1 MRSRRSHANP
11 GAERRFPAWGFAWH
25 RAGHCGLASPENR
38 AAITIPENWT
48 GVLRRVLRSM
58 DEASLRVLELARCS
72 PLPLIR
78 SETIGPQS
86 AAAPMPEG

>member
-1 MRSRRSHANP
+1 MQIRGPSVVSRRGDSCGSGLGIA
-11 GAERRFPAWGFAWH
+11 GSPA
-25 RAGHCGLASPENR
+25 PENR
-38 AAITIPENWT
+38 AAIAIPENWN

-86 AAAPMPEG
+86 AAPMPEG